1 MSKHTPGPWKVVSS
15 YERDDAQFPV
25 AQIEYLYVISAIED
39 RSLLGTVQADARL
52 IAAAPDLLEAL
63 SELVEIVQDA
73 IDQRSAKY
81 LDSFT
86 LQPAISAIKKATGE
100 SNE

>member
-1 MSKHTPGPWKVVSS
+1 MSKHTPGPWKIVGIF
-15 YERDDAQFPV
+15 EWKDDQGV
-25 AQIEYLYVISAIED
+25 RLAQIEYLYVISAIED

-63 SELVEIVQDA
+63 EELLGWETHAPQDA
-73 IDQRSAKY
+73 IDAARA
-81 LDSFT
+81 
-86 LQPAISAIKKATGE
+86 AVRKATGE